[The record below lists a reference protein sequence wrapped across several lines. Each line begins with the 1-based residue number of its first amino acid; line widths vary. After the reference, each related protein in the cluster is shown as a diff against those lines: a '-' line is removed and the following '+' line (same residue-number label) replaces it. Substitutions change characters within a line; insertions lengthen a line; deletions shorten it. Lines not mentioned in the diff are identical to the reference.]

1 MLSII
6 VAKAKNN
13 IIGNDGRLLWSIPND
28 IKRFKELTEYHT
40 VIMGR
45 KTFESFGGVLPNR
58 KSVVLTHNMDF
69 TVDND
74 NVEIVHDINDLKE
87 YINYSEEC
95 FVIGGGLVYKQLL
108 PYTEKMYVTE
118 IDHDFEGDTVF
129 PRISEEEWEVEERM
143 TGPDDE
149 RFPYRYE
156 YVTYVRKK

>member
-58 KSVVLTHNMDF
+58 KSVVLTHNVDF
-69 TVDND
+69 KVDD
-74 NVEIVHDINDLKE
+74 KNVEVVHDINDLTK
-87 YINYSEEC
+87 S
-95 FVIGGGLVYKQLL
+95 KKTLL
-108 PYTEKMYVTE
+108 KLRRACLLKNNPN
-118 IDHDFEGDTVF
+118 DL
-129 PRISEEEWEVEERM
+129 
-143 TGPDDE
+143 
-149 RFPYRYE
+149 
-156 YVTYVRKK
+156 